1 MFKVYQ
7 LDPAKFLSAPGLS
20 WQAALKKIEVKLE
33 LLTEIDMLLMVE
45 KRIIRRICNANHR
58 YAKANNKYMKD
69 YDKNKESSC
78 LKYWDVNNIYG
89 WAMSQNL
96 PVNNFEWIKDTSSL
110 NEDFIKICNK
120 ESDEGYLLEVG
131 VQYPEKLY
139 ELYNNLPFLPER
151 MKLGNMEKLVANLH
165 DKTENVIHIR
175 NLKQALNHGLV
186 LKKVHRLINFNQ
198 KAWLKPYIDM
208 NTELR

>member
-1 MFKVYQ
+1 
-7 LDPAKFLSAPGLS
+7 
-20 WQAALKKIEVKLE
+20 
-33 LLTEIDMLLMVE
+33 
-45 KRIIRRICNANHR
+45 
-58 YAKANNKYMKD
+58 
-69 YDKNKESSC
+69 
-78 LKYWDVNNIYG
+78 
-89 WAMSQNL
+89 MSQKL

-131 VQYPEKLY
+131 VQFPEKLH
-139 ELYNNLPFLPER
+139 EHYNNLPFLPER

-186 LKKVHRLINFNQ
+186 LKKVHRLIKFNH

-208 NTELR
+208 NTELRQKTKNNFEKDFFKLMNNAVFGKTMENVRKHRNIKFVTSKEKKLFSIKTKLSYYKFFYRKFISNRNENDSDINE